1 MMANK
6 RGVLALAGAAAGLG
20 IGIAAERSM
29 LKRRRR
35 NDPQAGE
42 RFGTRRGERTRRIT
56 LRDGAEAFIEE
67 VGPETC
73 SRGIVFIHGSALR
86 TDLWHYQMA
95 GIGGQ
100 RLIFYDLRGHGLSE
114 RGEAEYSI
122 VTLAQ
127 DLEEVIDACDLD
139 EVVIVGHSV
148 GGMIALEFA
157 VAHPDLLGSRIKG
170 MALLNTTYGPAVETL
185 AGGAAIA
192 RLERVTRRPFDLLG
206 SQAQKLERLR
216 RVIRPS
222 DAIFWSVAFAG
233 FGPGASAKQID
244 FTYDMLSETQADV
257 IFELIKAYRDFDVR
271 DHLSEVNVP
280 VLVIGGTQDRLTQS
294 HASEYIAGELPKADL
309 HVLEGSGHMTMLERH
324 RELNGLLEAFALDML
339 GPPPT

>member
-1 MMANK
+1 MANK
-6 RGVLALAGAAAGLG
+6 KGVLALAGAAVGLG
-20 IGIAAERSM
+20 VGIAAERSM
-29 LKRRRR
+29 LKRRRL

-42 RFGTRRGERTRRIT
+42 RFGTRRGERSQKII

-67 VGPETC
+67 VGPES
-73 SRGIVFIHGSALR
+73 SRGVVFIHGSALR
-86 TDLWHYQMA
+86 TDLWHYQMP

-100 RLIFYDLRGHGLSE
+100 RLVFYDLRGHGLSE
-114 RGEAEYSI
+114 RGEAELSI
-122 VTLAQ
+122 LTLTQ
-127 DLEEVIDACDLD
+127 DLEEIIDACRLD

-157 VAHPDLLGSRIKG
+157 IAHLDLLGSKVKG
-170 MALLNTTYGPAVETL
+170 LALLNTTYGPAVETL

-192 RLERVTRRPFDLLG
+192 RFERVTRRPFDLLG
-206 SQAQKLERLR
+206 TQSEKLERLR

-222 DAIFWSVAFAG
+222 DAIFWSVAYAG
-233 FGPGASAKQID
+233 FGAGASAKQID

-271 DHLSEVNVP
+271 DRLSEVNVP

-294 HASEYIAGELPKADL
+294 HASEYIATALPKSDL

-324 RELNGLLEAFALDML
+324 RELNELLEAFTLDVL
-339 GPPPT
+339 GPPGAA